1 MSGTQ
6 KLRLETLN
14 KGLMRVLIW
23 GAAAVTLGIWTT
35 FQDPFNPV
43 KLALILITA
52 AWLLGHLLSRYKM
65 IIKNSTNRSLIILI
79 FLFVLALTI
88 ATWMTD
94 NKRIAF
100 IGDNQRN
107 NGLLMYLGLSI
118 VLLTAAVNINQKN
131 IIKTLQTMLFLGAF
145 LSVYGLFQISGVDI
159 VKWNNP
165 YNAVISTVGN
175 PNFAAAIMAIMAT
188 ISFGILFNTVVTKFY
203 RIFSL
208 LVCLTSLTAIY
219 LSDARQGLIGIAI
232 GFGTF
237 ISIWIY
243 SRSKLLG
250 FGFIGIG
257 TIIGLFSILGM
268 LQIGPLTSFLYKGS
282 VTVRGFYW
290 RAGIEMFR
298 DNPIFGVGMDRYGA
312 YFKEYREVGYP
323 LNYGFNITSSNA
335 HNLPIQMFAT
345 GGLIVGL
352 TYLFLNIF
360 VIWRAII
367 GLKVLQGNERFFLA
381 TILSA
386 WLVYQATSFISIDS
400 PGIAVWGWL
409 LAGGI
414 VALSKNE
421 NESTQANPNLKI
433 QNRNQPSGNV
443 LQPILSF
450 IFLILALFFTLIL
463 FRGETNMFHTR
474 AFYNPQHEANS
485 SYLRESALK
494 TINLPFINPIYKII
508 SASYLANSGFP
519 KEGIEVLEEIV
530 AKDKRSDD
538 ALTLLATYYTQ
549 LNRLDLAIEKRVAL
563 SKLDPWNAAN
573 YLELGRLY
581 KATGDFGKMTEV
593 KIKILSFAPDTPEG
607 KTTIIELTQ

>member
-1 MSGTQ
+1 M
-6 KLRLETLN
+6 
-14 KGLMRVLIW
+14 IW
-23 GAAAVTLGIWTT
+23 GSAAVTLGIWTT
-35 FQDPFNPV
+35 FQDPFNPI

-52 AWLLGHLLSRYKM
+52 TWLLGHLLTNFKT
-65 IIKNSTNRSLIILI
+65 IIKNGTNRNLIILI
-79 FLFVLALTI
+79 SLFTFALTI
-88 ATWMTD
+88 VTWVTD
-94 NKRIAF
+94 NKRIAL

-118 VLLTAAVNINQKN
+118 ILLTAAVNINQKN
-131 IIKTLQTMLFLGAF
+131 VIKTLQTMLFLGAF
-145 LSVYGLFQISGVDI
+145 LSIYGLFQISGVDI

-175 PNFAAAIMAIMAT
+175 PNFAAAIMAIMST
-188 ISFGILFNTVVTKFY
+188 VSFGLLFNTAVTMFY

-208 LVCLTSLTAIY
+208 LVCTLSLAAIY

-237 ISIWIY
+237 MSIWIY
-243 SRSKLLG
+243 SRSRLLG

-257 TIIGLFSILGM
+257 IIIGVFSILGM

-360 VIWRAII
+360 VVWRGII
-367 GLKVLQGNERFFLA
+367 GLKSLQGNERFFLA
-381 TILSA
+381 TIFSA
-386 WLVYQATSFISIDS
+386 WMVYQATSFISIDS

-421 NESTQANPNLKI
+421 NESIQSNPSLKLH
-433 QNRNQPSGNV
+433 NRNQPVINV

-450 IFLILALFFTLIL
+450 TFLTVALFFSLIL

-474 AFYNPQHEANS
+474 AFYNPQNEANS
-485 SYLRESALK
+485 LYLKESALK
-494 TINLPFINPIYKII
+494 TINLPLVNPIYKIT

-530 AKDKRSDD
+530 DKDKRNED
-538 ALTLLATYYTQ
+538 ALALLATYYAQ
-549 LNRLDLAIEKRVAL
+549 LSRLDLAIEKRVAL
-563 SKLDPWNAAN
+563 AKLDPWNAAN

-581 KATGDFGKMTEV
+581 KATGDFVKMTEV
-593 KIKILSFAPDTPEG
+593 KIKILGFAPDTPEG
-607 KTTIIELTQ
+607 KTAIIELTQ

>member
-1 MSGTQ
+1 
-6 KLRLETLN
+6 
-14 KGLMRVLIW
+14 MRVLIW

-35 FQDPFNPV
+35 FQDPFSPI
-43 KLALILITA
+43 KLALVLITA
-52 AWLLGHLLSRYKM
+52 AWLLGHLLTNFKV
-65 IIKNSTNRSLIILI
+65 IIKNGTNRNLVILI
-79 FLFVLALTI
+79 SLFTLALTI

-107 NGLLMYLGLSI
+107 NGLLLYLGLSI
-118 VLLTAAVNINQKN
+118 ILLTAAVNINQKN
-131 IIKTLQTMLFLGAF
+131 IIKTLQPMLFVGAF
-145 LSVYGLFQISGVDI
+145 LSIYGLFQISGVDI

-165 YNAVISTVGN
+165 YNAIISTVGN

-188 ISFGILFNTVVTKFY
+188 VSFGLLFNTAITMIY

-208 LVCLTSLTAIY
+208 LVCTLSLAAIY

-237 ISIWIY
+237 MSIWIY
-243 SRSKLLG
+243 SRSRLLG
-250 FGFIGIG
+250 FGFTGIG
-257 TIIGLFSILGM
+257 TIIGVFSILGM

-298 DNPIFGVGMDRYGA
+298 DNPIYGVGIDRYGA

-323 LNYGFNITSSNA
+323 LNYGFNITSTNA

-345 GGLIVGL
+345 GGLLVGI

-360 VIWRAII
+360 VIWRAIK
-367 GLKVLQGNERFFLA
+367 GLKSLQGNQRLFLA
-381 TILSA
+381 AVFSA
-386 WLVYQATSFISIDS
+386 WMVYQATSIISIDS

-414 VALSKNE
+414 VALSKND
-421 NESTQANPNLKI
+421 NESLETQPNNKT
-433 QNRNQPSGNV
+433 QNRNQPVINV

-450 IFLILALFFTLIL
+450 TFLAAALFFSLLL
-463 FRGETNMFHTR
+463 FRGETNMFRTTVI
-474 AFYNPQHEANS
+474 YNPQNEANDL
-485 SYLRESALK
+485 YLKESALK
-494 TINLPFINPIYKII
+494 TINLPWINPIYKIT
-508 SASYLANSGFP
+508 SASYLANSGFS

-530 AKDKRSDD
+530 DKDKRSDD
-538 ALTLLATYYTQ
+538 ALALLATYYAQ
-549 LNRLDLAIEKRVAL
+549 LSRLDLAIEKRVAL
-563 SKLDPWNAAN
+563 TKLDPWNAAN

-581 KATGDFGKMTEV
+581 KATGDFVKMTEV
-593 KIKILSFAPDTPEG
+593 KIKILGFASDTPEG
-607 KTTIIELTQ
+607 KTAIIELTQ

>member
-1 MSGTQ
+1 
-6 KLRLETLN
+6 
-14 KGLMRVLIW
+14 MRVLIW
-23 GAAAVTLGIWTT
+23 GAASTTLGIWTT
-35 FQDPFNPV
+35 FQDPFNPI

-52 AWLLGHLLSRYKM
+52 AWLLGHLLSNYKM
-65 IIKNSTNRSLIILI
+65 IIKNVTNRSLIILI
-79 FLFVLALTI
+79 SLFTLALTI
-88 ATWMTD
+88 ATLLTD

-118 VLLTAAVNINQKN
+118 ILLTAAVNLNQRN
-131 IIKTLQTMLFLGAF
+131 IIKTLQTLLFLGAF
-145 LSVYGLFQISGVDI
+145 LSIYGLFQISGVDI

-165 YNAVISTVGN
+165 YNSVISTVGN

-188 ISFGILFNTVVTKFY
+188 VSFGLLFNTAVTMFY
-203 RIFSL
+203 RFFSL
-208 LVCLTSLTAIY
+208 LVCTLSLTAIY

-237 ISIWIY
+237 MSIWIH
-243 SRSKLLG
+243 SRSRLLG

-257 TIIGLFSILGM
+257 TIIGVFSILGM

-298 DNPIFGVGMDRYGA
+298 DNPIFGVGVDRYGA

-360 VIWRAII
+360 VVWRAII
-367 GLKVLQGNERFFLA
+367 GLKSLQGNERFFLA
-381 TILSA
+381 TIFSA
-386 WLVYQATSFISIDS
+386 WMVYQATSFISIDS

-421 NESTQANPNLKI
+421 NESIQANPRLKLY
-433 QNRNQPSGNV
+433 NRNQPVMNV

-450 IFLILALFFTLIL
+450 TFLTIALFFSLIL

-474 AFYNPQHEANS
+474 AFYNPQNEANS
-485 SYLRESALK
+485 LYLKESALK
-494 TINLPFINPIYKII
+494 TINLPLINPIYKIT

-530 AKDKRSDD
+530 DKDKRSDD
-538 ALTLLATYYTQ
+538 ALALLATYYAQ
-549 LNRLDLAIEKRVAL
+549 LSRLDLAIEKRVAL
-563 SKLDPWNAAN
+563 ANLDPWNAAN

-581 KATGDFGKMTEV
+581 KATGDFEKMTEV
-593 KIKILSFAPDTPEG
+593 KVKILSFAPETAEG
-607 KTTIIELTQ
+607 KTTIIELMQ

>member
-1 MSGTQ
+1 MSGIQ
-6 KLRLETLN
+6 KHHTDNPNR
-14 KGLMRVLIW
+14 GSMRVLVW
-23 GAAAVTLGIWTT
+23 GASSVTLGIWTT
-35 FQDPFNPV
+35 FQDPFNPI

-52 AWLLGHLLSRYKM
+52 AWLLGHLLANFK
-65 IIKNSTNRSLIILI
+65 ILIKNRINQSLIFFVSI
-79 FLFVLALTI
+79 FMLALMS
-88 ATWMTD
+88 ASLVTD

-118 VLLTAAVNINQKN
+118 ILLTAAVNINIKN

-145 LSVYGLFQISGVDI
+145 LSIYGLFQISGVDI

-188 ISFGILFNTVVTKFY
+188 VSFGLLFNSAVTMFY

-208 LVCLTSLTAIY
+208 LVCTLSLASIY

-237 ISIWIY
+237 MSIWIY
-243 SRSKLLG
+243 SRSRILG
-250 FGFIGIG
+250 FGFMGIG
-257 TIIGLFSILGM
+257 TIVGVFSILGM

-298 DNPIFGVGMDRYGA
+298 EHPMFGVGVDRYGA

-345 GGLIVGL
+345 GGIFVGL
-352 TYLFLNIF
+352 TFLFLNIF
-360 VIWRAII
+360 VIWRAIK
-367 GLKVLQGNERFFLA
+367 GLRSLQGNQRLLIA
-381 TILSA
+381 TIFSA

-414 VALSKNE
+414 VALSKNS
-421 NESTQANPNLKI
+421 NESTKQNPSSRNLKS
-433 QNRNQPSGNV
+433 NRSSINV

-450 IFLILALFFTLIL
+450 TFLVTALFFTLIL

-474 AFYNPQHEANS
+474 AVYNPQNAANS
-485 SYLRESALK
+485 LYLKESALK
-494 TINLPFINPIYKII
+494 TINLPLINPIYKIT
-508 SASYLANSGFP
+508 SASFLANSGFP
-519 KEGIEVLEEIV
+519 NEGIAVLEDIV
-530 AKDKRSDD
+530 SKDKRSDD
-538 ALTLLATYYTQ
+538 ALNLLATYYTQ
-549 LNRLDLAIEKRVAL
+549 LNQLELAIEKRIFL
-563 SKLDPWNAAN
+563 TNLDPWNAAN
-573 YLELGRLY
+573 YLELGKLY
-581 KATGDFGKMTEV
+581 KATENFEKMNTV
-593 KIKILSFAPDTPEG
+593 KNKILSFAPETAEG
-607 KTTIIELTQ
+607 KTALSELTQ

>member
-1 MSGTQ
+1 MSGSQ
-6 KLRLETLN
+6 KKRLETLN

-23 GAAAVTLGIWTT
+23 GTTAVTLGIWTT
-35 FQDPFNPV
+35 FQDPFNPI

-52 AWLLGHLLSRYKM
+52 AWLLGHLLSNYKM
-65 IIKNSTNRSLIILI
+65 IIRNSTNRILIILVS
-79 FLFVLALTI
+79 LFILALTM
-88 ATWMTD
+88 ATWVTD

-118 VLLTAAVNINQKN
+118 ILLTAAVNINQKN

-145 LSVYGLFQISGVDI
+145 LSIYGLFQISGVDI

-188 ISFGILFNTVVTKFY
+188 VSFGLLFNGAVAMYY
-203 RIFSL
+203 RVFSL
-208 LVCLTSLTAIY
+208 LVCTLSLAAIY

-237 ISIWIY
+237 MSIWIY
-243 SRSKLLG
+243 SRSRLLG
-250 FGFIGIG
+250 FGFIGFG
-257 TIIGLFSILGM
+257 TIIGIFSILGM

-298 DNPIFGVGMDRYGA
+298 DNPIFGVGIDRYGA

-323 LNYGFNITSSNA
+323 LNYGFNITSTNA

-345 GGLIVGL
+345 GGLLVGM

-360 VIWRAII
+360 VIWRAIK
-367 GLKVLQGNERFFLA
+367 GLKSLQGNQRLFLA
-381 TILSA
+381 AAFSA
-386 WLVYQATSFISIDS
+386 WLVYQATSLISIDS

-421 NESTQANPNLKI
+421 KESTQVNPSLKV
-433 QNRNQPSGNV
+433 QKPNQPSINV

-450 IFLILALFFTLIL
+450 TFLVIALFFTLIL

-474 AFYNPQHEANS
+474 AVYNPQIEANS
-485 SYLRESALK
+485 LYLKESALK
-494 TINLPFINPIYKII
+494 TINLPLINPIYRITA
-508 SASYLANSGFP
+508 ASYLANSGFP
-519 KEGIEVLEEIV
+519 KEGTEALEEIV
-530 AKDKRSDD
+530 DQDRRSDD
-538 ALTLLATYYTQ
+538 ALALLATYYAQ
-549 LNRLDLAIEKRVAL
+549 LSRLDLAIEKRVAI

-593 KIKILSFAPDTPEG
+593 KIKILSFAPETPEG
-607 KTTIIELTQ
+607 KTAIIELTQ

>member
-1 MSGTQ
+1 MSRIQ
-6 KLRLETLN
+6 KPTLATPN

-35 FQDPFNPV
+35 FQDPFSPI
-43 KLALILITA
+43 KLALVLITA
-52 AWLLGHLLSRYKM
+52 AWLLGHLLTNFKV
-65 IIKNSTNRSLIILI
+65 IIKNGTNRNLVILI
-79 FLFVLALTI
+79 SLFTLALTI

-107 NGLLMYLGLSI
+107 NGLLLYLGLSI
-118 VLLTAAVNINQKN
+118 ILLTAAVNINQKN
-131 IIKTLQTMLFLGAF
+131 IIKTLQPMLFVGAF
-145 LSVYGLFQISGVDI
+145 LSIYGLFQISGVDI

-165 YNAVISTVGN
+165 YNAIISTVGN

-188 ISFGILFNTVVTKFY
+188 VSFGLLFNTAVTMFY

-208 LVCLTSLTAIY
+208 LVCTLSLAAIY

-237 ISIWIY
+237 MSIWIY
-243 SRSKLLG
+243 SRSRLLG
-250 FGFIGIG
+250 FGFTGIG
-257 TIIGLFSILGM
+257 TIIGVFSILGM

-298 DNPIFGVGMDRYGA
+298 DNPIYGVGIDRYGA

-323 LNYGFNITSSNA
+323 LNYGFNITSTNA

-345 GGLIVGL
+345 GGLLVGI

-360 VIWRAII
+360 VIWRAIK
-367 GLKVLQGNERFFLA
+367 GLKSLQGNQRLFLA
-381 TILSA
+381 AVFSA
-386 WLVYQATSFISIDS
+386 WMVYQATSIISIDS

-414 VALSKNE
+414 VALSKND
-421 NESTQANPNLKI
+421 NESLETQPNNKT
-433 QNRNQPSGNV
+433 QNRNQPVINV

-450 IFLILALFFTLIL
+450 TFLAAALFFSLLL
-463 FRGETNMFHTR
+463 FRGETNMFRTTVI
-474 AFYNPQHEANS
+474 YNPQNEANDL
-485 SYLRESALK
+485 YLKESALK
-494 TINLPFINPIYKII
+494 TINLPWINPIYKIT
-508 SASYLANSGFP
+508 SASYLANSGFS

-530 AKDKRSDD
+530 DKDKRSDD
-538 ALTLLATYYTQ
+538 ALALLATYYAQ
-549 LNRLDLAIEKRVAL
+549 LSRLDLAIEKRVAL
-563 SKLDPWNAAN
+563 TKLDPWNAAN

-581 KATGDFGKMTEV
+581 KATGDFVKMTEV
-593 KIKILSFAPDTPEG
+593 KIKILGFASDTPEG
-607 KTTIIELTQ
+607 KTAIIELTQ

>member
-1 MSGTQ
+1 
-6 KLRLETLN
+6 
-14 KGLMRVLIW
+14 MRVLIW

>member
-1 MSGTQ
+1 MNRTQ
-6 KLRLETLN
+6 KLPLETQT

-35 FQDPFNPV
+35 FQDPFNSI

-52 AWLLGHLLSRYKM
+52 AWLLGHLLANFKV
-65 IIKNSTNRSLIILI
+65 IIKSGSNRSLIILI
-79 FLFVLALTI
+79 SLFTLTLTI

-107 NGLLMYLGLSI
+107 NGLLMYVGLSI
-118 VLLTAAVNINQKN
+118 ILLTAAVNINQKN
-131 IIKTLQTMLFLGAF
+131 IVKTLQTMLFLGAF
-145 LSVYGLFQISGVDI
+145 LSIYGLFQIGGLDI

-188 ISFGILFNTVVTKFY
+188 VSFGLLFNTAITIFY

-208 LVCLTSLTAIY
+208 LVCTLSLAAIY

-237 ISIWIY
+237 MSIWIY
-243 SRSKLLG
+243 SRSRILG

-257 TIIGLFSILGM
+257 TIIGIFSILGM

-282 VTVRGFYW
+282 VTVRGYYW

-298 DNPIFGVGMDRYGA
+298 DNPIFGVGIDRYGA

-352 TYLFLNIF
+352 TYLLLNIF
-360 VIWRAII
+360 VVWRAII
-367 GLKVLQGNERFFLA
+367 GLKSLQGNERLFLA
-381 TILSA
+381 TTFSA
-386 WLVYQATSFISIDS
+386 WMVYQATSFISIDS

-414 VALSKNE
+414 VALSKHE
-421 NESTQANPNLKI
+421 NESIQANPSLKT
-433 QNRNQPSGNV
+433 QKPNQPGINV
-443 LQPILSF
+443 LQPVLSF
-450 IFLILALFFTLIL
+450 TFLTVALFFSLIL

-474 AFYNPQHEANS
+474 AFYNPQNEANS
-485 SYLRESALK
+485 LYLKEIALK
-494 TINLPFINPIYKII
+494 TINLPLINPIYKIT

-530 AKDKRSDD
+530 DKDKRSDD
-538 ALTLLATYYTQ
+538 ALGLLATYYAQ
-549 LNRLDLAIEKRVAL
+549 LSRLDLAIEKRVAL

-581 KATGDFGKMTEV
+581 KATGDFGKMTEI
-593 KIKILSFAPDTPEG
+593 KIKILSFAPETTEG

>member
-1 MSGTQ
+1 VSRTQ
-6 KLRLETLN
+6 KLPLETQT

-35 FQDPFNPV
+35 FQDPFNSI

-52 AWLLGHLLSRYKM
+52 AWLLGHILANFKV
-65 IIKNSTNRSLIILI
+65 IIKSGSNRSLIILI
-79 FLFVLALTI
+79 SLFTLTLTI

-107 NGLLMYLGLSI
+107 NGLLMYVGLSI
-118 VLLTAAVNINQKN
+118 ILLTAAVNINQKN
-131 IIKTLQTMLFLGAF
+131 IVKTLQTMLFLGAF
-145 LSVYGLFQISGVDI
+145 LSIYGLFQIGGLDI

-188 ISFGILFNTVVTKFY
+188 VSFGLLFNTAITIFY

-208 LVCLTSLTAIY
+208 LVCTLSLAAIY
-219 LSDARQGLIGIAI
+219 LSDARQGLIGISI
-232 GFGTF
+232 GFATF
-237 ISIWIY
+237 MSIWIY
-243 SRSKLLG
+243 SRSRLIG

-257 TIIGLFSILGM
+257 TFIGVFSILGM

-298 DNPIFGVGMDRYGA
+298 DNPIYGVGIDRYGA

-323 LNYGFNITSSNA
+323 LNYGFNITSTNA

-345 GGLIVGL
+345 GGLLVGI

-360 VIWRAII
+360 VIWRAIK
-367 GLKVLQGNERFFLA
+367 GLKSLQGNQRLFLA
-381 TILSA
+381 AVFSA
-386 WLVYQATSFISIDS
+386 WMVYQATSIISIDS

-414 VALSKNE
+414 VALSKND
-421 NESTQANPNLKI
+421 NESLETQPNNKT
-433 QNRNQPSGNV
+433 QNRNQPVINV

-450 IFLILALFFTLIL
+450 TFLAAALFFSLLL
-463 FRGETNMFHTR
+463 FRGETNMFRTTVI
-474 AFYNPQHEANS
+474 YNPQNEANDL
-485 SYLRESALK
+485 YLKESALK
-494 TINLPFINPIYKII
+494 TINLPWINPIYKIT

-530 AKDKRSDD
+530 DKDKRSDD
-538 ALTLLATYYTQ
+538 ALALLATYYAQ
-549 LNRLDLAIEKRVAL
+549 LSRLDLAIEKRVAL
-563 SKLDPWNAAN
+563 TKLDPWNAAN

-581 KATGDFGKMTEV
+581 KATGDFVKMTEV
-593 KIKILSFAPDTPEG
+593 KIKILGFAPDTPEG
-607 KTTIIELTQ
+607 KTAIIELTQ

>member
-1 MSGTQ
+1 
-6 KLRLETLN
+6 
-14 KGLMRVLIW
+14 MRVLIW

-35 FQDPFNPV
+35 FQDPFSPI
-43 KLALILITA
+43 KLALVLITA
-52 AWLLGHLLSRYKM
+52 AWLLGHLLTNFKV
-65 IIKNSTNRSLIILI
+65 IIKNGTNRNLVILI
-79 FLFVLALTI
+79 SLFTLALTI

-107 NGLLMYLGLSI
+107 NGLLLYLGLSI
-118 VLLTAAVNINQKN
+118 ILLTAAVNINQKN
-131 IIKTLQTMLFLGAF
+131 IIKTLQPMLFVGAF
-145 LSVYGLFQISGVDI
+145 LSIYGLFQISGVDI

-188 ISFGILFNTVVTKFY
+188 VSFGLLFNTAITMIY

-208 LVCLTSLTAIY
+208 LVCTLSLAAIY

-237 ISIWIY
+237 MSIWIY
-243 SRSKLLG
+243 SRSRLLG
-250 FGFIGIG
+250 FGFTGIG
-257 TIIGLFSILGM
+257 TIIGVFSILGM

-298 DNPIFGVGMDRYGA
+298 DNPIYGVGIDRYGA

-323 LNYGFNITSSNA
+323 LNYGFNITSTNA

-345 GGLIVGL
+345 GGLLVGI

-360 VIWRAII
+360 VIWRAIK
-367 GLKVLQGNERFFLA
+367 GLKSLQGNQRLFLA
-381 TILSA
+381 AVFSA
-386 WLVYQATSFISIDS
+386 WMVYQATSIISIDS

-414 VALSKNE
+414 VALSKND
-421 NESTQANPNLKI
+421 NESLETQPNNKT
-433 QNRNQPSGNV
+433 QNRNQPVINV

-450 IFLILALFFTLIL
+450 TFLAAALFFSLLL
-463 FRGETNMFHTR
+463 FRGETNMFRTTVI
-474 AFYNPQHEANS
+474 YNPQNEANDL
-485 SYLRESALK
+485 YLKESALK
-494 TINLPFINPIYKII
+494 TINLPWINPIYKIT
-508 SASYLANSGFP
+508 SASYLANSGFS

-530 AKDKRSDD
+530 DKDKRSDD
-538 ALTLLATYYTQ
+538 ALALLATYYAQ
-549 LNRLDLAIEKRVAL
+549 LSRLDLAIEKRVAL
-563 SKLDPWNAAN
+563 TKLDPWNAAN

-581 KATGDFGKMTEV
+581 KATGDFVKMTEV
-593 KIKILSFAPDTPEG
+593 KIKILGFASDTPEG
-607 KTTIIELTQ
+607 KTAIIELTQ

>member
-1 MSGTQ
+1 MS
-6 KLRLETLN
+6 
-14 KGLMRVLIW
+14 
-23 GAAAVTLGIWTT
+23 A
-35 FQDPFNPV
+35 
-43 KLALILITA
+43 
-52 AWLLGHLLSRYKM
+52 
-65 IIKNSTNRSLIILI
+65 SL
-79 FLFVLALTI
+79 V
-88 ATWMTD
+88 TD

-118 VLLTAAVNINQKN
+118 ILLTAAVNINIKN
-131 IIKTLQTMLFLGAF
+131 IIKTLQTMLCLGAF
-145 LSVYGLFQISGVDI
+145 LSIYGLFQISGVDI

-188 ISFGILFNTVVTKFY
+188 VSFGLLFNTAVTIFY

-208 LVCLTSLTAIY
+208 LVCTLSLAAIY

-237 ISIWIY
+237 MSIWIY
-243 SRSKLLG
+243 SRSRLLG

-257 TIIGLFSILGM
+257 TVIGVFSILGM

-282 VTVRGFYW
+282 VTVRGYYW

-298 DNPIFGVGMDRYGA
+298 DNPIFGVGIDRYGA

-360 VIWRAII
+360 VVWRGII
-367 GLKVLQGNERFFLA
+367 GLKSLQGNERFFLA
-381 TILSA
+381 TIFSA
-386 WLVYQATSFISIDS
+386 WMVYQATSFISIDS

-421 NESTQANPNLKI
+421 NESIQSNPSLKLH
-433 QNRNQPSGNV
+433 NRNQPVINV

-450 IFLILALFFTLIL
+450 TFLAVALFFSLIL

-474 AFYNPQHEANS
+474 SFYNPQNEANS
-485 SYLRESALK
+485 LYLKESALK
-494 TINLPFINPIYKII
+494 TINLPWVNPIYKIT

-530 AKDKRSDD
+530 DKDKRSDD
-538 ALTLLATYYTQ
+538 ALALLATYYAQ
-549 LNRLDLAIEKRVAL
+549 LSRLDLAIEKRVAL
-563 SKLDPWNAAN
+563 AKLDPWNAAN

-581 KATGDFGKMTEV
+581 KVTGDFGKMTEI

-607 KTTIIELTQ
+607 KTAIIELTQ

>member
-1 MSGTQ
+1 VSRIQ
-6 KLRLETLN
+6 KPTLATPN

-35 FQDPFNPV
+35 FQDPFSPI
-43 KLALILITA
+43 KLALVLITA
-52 AWLLGHLLSRYKM
+52 AWLLGHLLTNFKV
-65 IIKNSTNRSLIILI
+65 IIKNGTNRNLVILI
-79 FLFVLALTI
+79 SLFTLALTI

-107 NGLLMYLGLSI
+107 NGLLLYLGLSI
-118 VLLTAAVNINQKN
+118 ILLTAAVNINQKN
-131 IIKTLQTMLFLGAF
+131 IIKTLQPMLFVGAF
-145 LSVYGLFQISGVDI
+145 LSIYGLFQISGVDI

-165 YNAVISTVGN
+165 YNAIISTVGN

-188 ISFGILFNTVVTKFY
+188 VSFGLLFNTAVTMFY

-208 LVCLTSLTAIY
+208 LVCTLSLAAIY

-237 ISIWIY
+237 MSIWIY
-243 SRSKLLG
+243 SRSRLLG
-250 FGFIGIG
+250 FGFTGIG
-257 TIIGLFSILGM
+257 TIIGVFSILGM

-298 DNPIFGVGMDRYGA
+298 DNPIYGVGIDRYGA

-323 LNYGFNITSSNA
+323 LNYGFNITSTNA

-345 GGLIVGL
+345 GGLLVGI

-360 VIWRAII
+360 VIWRAIK
-367 GLKVLQGNERFFLA
+367 GLKSLQGNQRLFLA
-381 TILSA
+381 AVFSA
-386 WLVYQATSFISIDS
+386 WMVYQATSIISIDS

-414 VALSKNE
+414 VALSKND
-421 NESTQANPNLKI
+421 NESLETQPNNKT
-433 QNRNQPSGNV
+433 QNRNQPVINV

-450 IFLILALFFTLIL
+450 TFLAAALFFSLLL
-463 FRGETNMFHTR
+463 FRGETNMFRTTVI
-474 AFYNPQHEANS
+474 YNPQNEANDL
-485 SYLRESALK
+485 YLKESALK
-494 TINLPFINPIYKII
+494 TINLPWINPIYKIT
-508 SASYLANSGFP
+508 SASYLANSGFS

-530 AKDKRSDD
+530 DKDKRSDD
-538 ALTLLATYYTQ
+538 ALALLATYYAQ
-549 LNRLDLAIEKRVAL
+549 LSRLDLAIEKRVAL
-563 SKLDPWNAAN
+563 TKLDPWNAAN

-581 KATGDFGKMTEV
+581 KATGDFVKMTEV
-593 KIKILSFAPDTPEG
+593 KIKILGFASDTPEG
-607 KTTIIELTQ
+607 KTAIIELTQ

>member
-1 MSGTQ
+1 
-6 KLRLETLN
+6 
-14 KGLMRVLIW
+14 MRVLVW

-35 FQDPFNPV
+35 FQDPFNSI

-52 AWLLGHLLSRYKM
+52 AWLLGHLLANFKV
-65 IIKNSTNRSLIILI
+65 IIKSGSNRSLIILI
-79 FLFVLALTI
+79 SLFTLTLTI

-107 NGLLMYLGLSI
+107 NGLLMYVGLSI
-118 VLLTAAVNINQKN
+118 ILLTAAVNINQKN
-131 IIKTLQTMLFLGAF
+131 IVKTLQTMLFLGA
-145 LSVYGLFQISGVDI
+145 LISIYGLFQIGGLDI

-188 ISFGILFNTVVTKFY
+188 VSFGLLFNTAITVFY

-208 LVCLTSLTAIY
+208 LVCTLSLAAIY

-237 ISIWIY
+237 MSIWIY
-243 SRSKLLG
+243 SRSRLLG
-250 FGFIGIG
+250 FGFVGIG
-257 TIIGLFSILGM
+257 TIVGVFSILGM

-312 YFKEYREVGYP
+312 YFKEYREVGYL

-360 VIWRAII
+360 VVWRAII
-367 GLKVLQGNERFFLA
+367 GLKSLQGNERFFLA
-381 TILSA
+381 TIFSA
-386 WLVYQATSFISIDS
+386 WMVYQATSFISIDS

-409 LAGGI
+409 LAGAI

-421 NESTQANPNLKI
+421 NELIHANPSLKLY
-433 QNRNQPSGNV
+433 NRNQPVINV

-450 IFLILALFFTLIL
+450 TFLTAALFFSLIL
-463 FRGETNMFHTR
+463 FRGETNMYHTR
-474 AFYNPQHEANS
+474 AFYNPQIEANS
-485 SYLRESALK
+485 LYLKESALK
-494 TINLPFINPIYKII
+494 TINLPLINPIYKIT
-508 SASYLANSGFP
+508 SASFLANSGFP

-530 AKDKRSDD
+530 NKDNRSDD
-538 ALTLLATYYTQ
+538 ALELLATYYAQ
-549 LNRLDLAIEKRVAL
+549 LGSLDLAIEKRVAL
-563 SKLDPWNAAN
+563 AKLDPWNAAN

-581 KATGDFGKMTEV
+581 KATGDFMKMTEV
-593 KIKILSFAPDTPEG
+593 KIKILSFAPNTPEG
-607 KTTIIELTQ
+607 KNTIIELTQ

>member
-1 MSGTQ
+1 MSGTK
-6 KLRLETLN
+6 KLRSETQN
-14 KGLMRVLIW
+14 KGIMRALIW

-35 FQDPFNPV
+35 FQDPFNPI

-52 AWLLGHLLSRYKM
+52 AWLLGHLLSNYKM
-65 IIKNSTNRSLIILI
+65 IIKNVTNRSLIILI
-79 FLFVLALTI
+79 SLFTLALTI
-88 ATWMTD
+88 ATWLTD

-118 VLLTAAVNINQKN
+118 ILLTAAVYINQKN
-131 IIKTLQTMLFLGAF
+131 VIRILQNMLFLGAF
-145 LSVYGLFQISGVDI
+145 LSIYGLFQISGVDI

-188 ISFGILFNTVVTKFY
+188 VSFGLLFNSAVAMTY

-208 LVCLTSLTAIY
+208 LVCTLSLAAIY

-237 ISIWIY
+237 VSVWIY
-243 SRSKLLG
+243 SRSRLLG
-250 FGFIGIG
+250 FGFISLG
-257 TIIGLFSILGM
+257 TIIGVFSILGM

-298 DNPIFGVGMDRYGA
+298 DNPIFGVGIDRYGA
-312 YFKEYREVGYP
+312 FFKEYREVGYP

-345 GGLIVGL
+345 GGLLVGI

-360 VIWRAII
+360 VLWRALK
-367 GLKVLQGNERFFLA
+367 GLKSLQGNQRLFLA
-381 TILSA
+381 AVFSA

-421 NESTQANPNLKI
+421 NESTQANLSLKI
-433 QNRNQPSGNV
+433 QKPNQPVVNV
-443 LQPILSF
+443 FQPILSST
-450 IFLILALFFTLIL
+450 FLVIALFFTLIL

-474 AFYNPQHEANS
+474 AFYNPQIEANS
-485 SYLRESALK
+485 LYLKESALK
-494 TINLPFINPIYKII
+494 TINHPWINPIYKITA
-508 SASYLANSGFP
+508 ASYLANSGFP
-519 KEGIEVLEEIV
+519 TEGIAVLEEIV
-530 AKDKRSDD
+530 ANDKRSED
-538 ALTLLATYYTQ
+538 ALSLLSTYYTQ
-549 LNRLDLAIEKRVAL
+549 LNKLDLAIEKRNTLA
-563 SKLDPWNAAN
+563 KLDPWNAAN

-581 KATGDFGKMTEV
+581 KTTGNFEKMNEV
-593 KIKILSFAPDTPEG
+593 KDKILSFASETPEG
-607 KTTIIELTQ
+607 KTALNELIQ

>member
-1 MSGTQ
+1 MSRTQ
-6 KLRLETLN
+6 KLPLETQT

-23 GAAAVTLGIWTT
+23 GAASTTLGIWTT
-35 FQDPFNPV
+35 FQDPFNPI

-52 AWLLGHLLSRYKM
+52 AWLLGHLLSNYKM
-65 IIKNSTNRSLIILI
+65 IIKNVTNRSLIILI
-79 FLFVLALTI
+79 SLFTLALTI
-88 ATWMTD
+88 ATLLTD

-118 VLLTAAVNINQKN
+118 ILLTAAVNLNQRN
-131 IIKTLQTMLFLGAF
+131 IIKTLQTLLFLGAF
-145 LSVYGLFQISGVDI
+145 LSIYGLFQISGVDI

-165 YNAVISTVGN
+165 YNSVISTVGN

-188 ISFGILFNTVVTKFY
+188 VSFGLLFNTAVTMFY
-203 RIFSL
+203 RFFSL
-208 LVCLTSLTAIY
+208 LVCTLSLTAIY

-237 ISIWIY
+237 MSIWIH
-243 SRSKLLG
+243 SRSRLLG

-257 TIIGLFSILGM
+257 TIIGVFSILGM

-298 DNPIFGVGMDRYGA
+298 DNPIFGVGVDRYGA

-360 VIWRAII
+360 VVWRAII
-367 GLKVLQGNERFFLA
+367 GLKSLQGNERFFLA
-381 TILSA
+381 TIFSA
-386 WLVYQATSFISIDS
+386 WMVYQATSFISIDS

-421 NESTQANPNLKI
+421 NESIQANPRLKLY
-433 QNRNQPSGNV
+433 NRNQPVMNV

-450 IFLILALFFTLIL
+450 TFLTIALFFSLIL

-474 AFYNPQHEANS
+474 AFYNPQNEANS
-485 SYLRESALK
+485 LYLKESALK
-494 TINLPFINPIYKII
+494 TINLPLINPIYKIT

-530 AKDKRSDD
+530 DKDKRSDD
-538 ALTLLATYYTQ
+538 ALALLATYYAQ
-549 LNRLDLAIEKRVAL
+549 LSRLDLAIEKRVAL
-563 SKLDPWNAAN
+563 ANLDPWNAAN

-581 KATGDFGKMTEV
+581 KATGDFEKMTEV
-593 KIKILSFAPDTPEG
+593 KVKILSFAPETAEG

>member
-1 MSGTQ
+1 
-6 KLRLETLN
+6 
-14 KGLMRVLIW
+14 MRVLIW

-35 FQDPFNPV
+35 FQDPFSPI
-43 KLALILITA
+43 KLALVLITA
-52 AWLLGHLLSRYKM
+52 AWLLGHLLTNFKV
-65 IIKNSTNRSLIILI
+65 IIKNGTNRNLVILI
-79 FLFVLALTI
+79 SLFTLALTI

-107 NGLLMYLGLSI
+107 NGLLLYLGLSI
-118 VLLTAAVNINQKN
+118 ILLTAAVNINQKN
-131 IIKTLQTMLFLGAF
+131 IIKTLQPMLFVGAF
-145 LSVYGLFQISGVDI
+145 LSIYGLFQISGVDI

-188 ISFGILFNTVVTKFY
+188 VSFGLLFNTAITMIY

-208 LVCLTSLTAIY
+208 LVCTLSLAAIY

-237 ISIWIY
+237 MSIWIY
-243 SRSKLLG
+243 SRSRLLG
-250 FGFIGIG
+250 FGFTGIG
-257 TIIGLFSILGM
+257 TIIGVFSILGM

-298 DNPIFGVGMDRYGA
+298 DNPIYGVGIDRYGA

-323 LNYGFNITSSNA
+323 LNYGFNITSTNA

-345 GGLIVGL
+345 GGLLVGI

-360 VIWRAII
+360 VIWRAIK
-367 GLKVLQGNERFFLA
+367 GLKSLQGNQRLFLA
-381 TILSA
+381 AVFSA
-386 WLVYQATSFISIDS
+386 WMVYQATSIISIDS

-414 VALSKNE
+414 VALSKND
-421 NESTQANPNLKI
+421 NESLETQPNNKT
-433 QNRNQPSGNV
+433 QNRNQPVINV

-450 IFLILALFFTLIL
+450 TFLAAALFFSLLL
-463 FRGETNMFHTR
+463 FRGETNMFRTTVI
-474 AFYNPQHEANS
+474 YNPQNEANDL
-485 SYLRESALK
+485 YLKESALK
-494 TINLPFINPIYKII
+494 TINLPWINPIYKIT

-530 AKDKRSDD
+530 DKDKRSDD
-538 ALTLLATYYTQ
+538 ALALLATYYAQ
-549 LNRLDLAIEKRVAL
+549 LSRLDLAIEKRVAL
-563 SKLDPWNAAN
+563 TKLDPWNAAN

-581 KATGDFGKMTEV
+581 KATGDFVKMTEV
-593 KIKILSFAPDTPEG
+593 KIKILGFAPDTPEG
-607 KTTIIELTQ
+607 KTAIIELTQ